1 MSIGSLKVIDGY
13 NAKKIPPIK
22 DKSMSS
28 YIFGHTTPDSDSIVG
43 AISLSYLKNQLGEI
57 CTPTRQGEINPETA
71 FILEKFGFEQPALK
85 TSYAGES
92 VYLIDFMES
101 SQAPS
106 DINEATILGI
116 VDHHKLGD
124 LKTNAPLEMWVCPVG
139 CSNTIVKQMFD
150 FYDVEIPK
158 ALAGMMM
165 CAILSDTVIFK
176 SPTCTKEDT
185 KAVKELAEIA
195 EIEDPKALGM
205 EMFIVKSDVLN
216 DSKRALVL
224 RDFKDFNMAGN
235 KIGVGQLEV
244 VDLTVFDNMKE
255 ELFEA
260 MTELKAEENR
270 HTVLLLLTDIM
281 QEGSQLLVLSDDNR
295 KVESA
300 FNITLTDNQI
310 WLPKVMSRKKQIIP
324 FLEEQF

>member
-1 MSIGSLKVIDGY
+1 MST
-13 NAKKIPPIK
+13 
-22 DKSMSS
+22 

-43 AISLSYLKNQLGEI
+43 AYSLSYLKNQLGEE
-57 CTPTRQGEINPETA
+57 CVPTRQGEINPETA
-71 FILEKFGFEQPALK
+71 FILNHFGFEQPLLK
-85 TSYAGES
+85 TNYAGEN

-101 SQAPS
+101 SQSPE

-124 LKTNAPLEMWVCPVG
+124 LKTSTPLEMWVRPVG

-158 ALAGMMM
+158 DLAGMMM

-195 EIEDPKALGM
+195 GIEDPKALGM

-216 DSKRALVL
+216 DTKEALVR
-224 RDFKDFNMAGN
+224 RDFKEFNMSGE
-235 KIGVGQLEV
+235 KVGIGQLEV
-244 VDLTVFDNMKE
+244 VDLSVFDDMKE
-255 ELFEA
+255 ELFAA
-260 MTELKAEENR
+260 MQKVKDENGR
-270 HTVLLLLTDIM
+270 HTLLLLLTDIM
-281 QEGSQLLVLSDDNR
+281 QEGSQLLVLSDESS
-295 KVESA
+295 KIESA
-300 FNITLTDNQI
+300 FNIKLEEKQV

-324 FLEEQF
+324 FLEKQF